1 MIWTGLSLFYGA
13 VHRRSAYAHNI
24 NLHVVDLDGG
34 NVGNNVTQIIMGI
47 ERTPTTPT
55 WKVSKDFTSF
65 EDARAWVLNKG
76 WGALIINAGTS
87 DRLQKALAEGTDYDS
102 SEALTVLTSSG
113 KNIIGEMLFVQSALS
128 AAASQACLQYAMNQV
143 AAFQF
148 QRSTEEQVQTNLG
161 ALINP
166 LAYTTID
173 VAPEGFTLAPVLLT
187 FGFLVCLLCTVGVLI
202 LWRMTT
208 FVFFLKVRYRDLV
221 LMWFFLIL
229 CLSLIVSLYLS
240 FAILAFKGPDYN
252 SLALPYT
259 AATFFKIWFTTA
271 AVILALAPW
280 LFSLFQFL
288 PPHLLAFPSI
298 CTILPNVVSTVAPI
312 ELAPKF
318 YRIMYSLPFFN
329 GSRIVHYVISGASPT
344 LRQNIGVIAAEIAF
358 MAICLGIAIWIRQVL
373 VIRGISDPQGWYRG
387 SLYFR
392 SPVPYYKAYPASTE
406 KNGRNDLEKGNPVVL
421 RDGQQIAQAAGP
433 HHSQIPSGS
442 TLSANNNRRS
452 AVRNRPSF
460 IDISDDNAADGVS
473 LTTGNLAG

>member
-1 MIWTGLSLFYGA
+1 MLGLFSWAHLPDKDDGRVGFKDSGLRPEIKRRVRSYLELIVISTLMIWTGLSLFYGA
-13 VHRRSAYAHNI
+13 VHGRSAYAHNI
-24 NLHVVDLDGG
+24 NLYVIDLDGG
-34 NVGNNVTQIIMGI
+34 NVGDNVTQIIMGI
-47 ERTPTTPT
+47 ERTPTTPS
-55 WKVSKDFTSF
+55 WKVSKDFTTL
-65 EDARAWVLNKG
+65 EDARAWVLNEG
-76 WGALIINAGTS
+76 WGALVINAGAS
-87 DRLQKALAEGTDYDS
+87 DRLQKALVEGTDYDP
-102 SEALTVLTSSG
+102 SEALTVLKSTG

-128 AAASQACLQYAMNQV
+128 AAASQACLQYAVNQV
-143 AAFQF
+143 AAFQL
-148 QRSTEEQVQTNLG
+148 QRSTEEQAQTSLG

-166 LAYTTID
+166 LAYTTVD

-229 CLSLIVSLYLS
+229 CHSLIVSLYLS
-240 FAILAFKGPDYN
+240 FAFLAFKGPDYN

-298 CTILPNVVSTVAPI
+298 CTILPNVVSTIAPT

-358 MAICLGIAIWIRQVL
+358 MAICLGAAIWIRQIL

-392 SPVPYYKAYPASTE
+392 SP
-406 KNGRNDLEKGNPVVL
+406 
-421 RDGQQIAQAAGP
+421 
-433 HHSQIPSGS
+433 
-442 TLSANNNRRS
+442 
-452 AVRNRPSF
+452 
-460 IDISDDNAADGVS
+460 
-473 LTTGNLAG
+473 